1 MTTQMQTEFFEN
13 SMSPGHLNYVRP
25 GLARRDD
32 PVTSHE
38 AAAVISGKLTR
49 LQARVMAAFENRE
62 MTMGEC
68 EKLPE
73 FAGLAPS
80 TIRKRGSECWHMGR
94 LTACG
99 KRDGMTVYRKT

>member
-1 MTTQMQTEFFEN
+1 MTQQTEFFRD
-13 SMSPGHLNYVRP
+13 SLADGHVEYVRP
-25 GLARRDD
+25 GLARRYD
-32 PVTSHE
+32 PETSHE

-49 LQARVMAAFENRE
+49 LQARVMAAFEGRE

-68 EKLPE
+68 ERLPE
-73 FAGLAPS
+73 FSGLAPS

-94 LTACG
+94 LTECG